1 MIGQYLLIPG
11 AGEGASGEACC
22 LQGDG
27 GVARAQE
34 EEGDCG
40 LEQEQGGK
48 WHFLDQVLPESRLGS
63 LYFWLQQELKVSQT
77 TKCLCQLSLLEGEF

>member
-1 MIGQYLLIPG
+1 M
-11 AGEGASGEACC
+11 
-22 LQGDG
+22 
-27 GVARAQE
+27 ARAQE

-40 LEQEQGGK
+40 LEQEQGGN

-77 TKCLCQLSLLEGEF
+77 TKLKVSLSTVTFRRGVLSGSKYIVQIQDAKST